1 MTLVNSHPSNYPSM
15 LKSLVLPFSSTLD
28 FFCVTLLLTAYL
40 IKFGGL
46 CSSKPDID
54 HNLKLLHV
62 EI

>member
-28 FFCVTLLLTAYL
+28 LFVALLFTAYL